1 MDKSKILLVYFSS
14 TGITKR
20 FSKYISETLNIN
32 TYQIKEKKPY
42 TQEDYGTSMN
52 DNTRCQIEQRDNKSR
67 PEIITD
73 DIPNLGNISTI
84 ILGFPIWSLIAPR
97 VVQTF
102 LEYKD
107 LSGKRIIPFATSWQ
121 SPIGD
126 SEIHLHSSCPKAVW
140 DKAIVFNQNS
150 NKNVLTNWAKQLKL

>member
-20 FSKYISETLNIN
+20 FSKYISETLNIKS
-32 TYQIKEKKPY
+32 YQIKEKKPY
-42 TQEDYGTSMN
+42 TKEDYGTSMN
-52 DNTRCQIEQRDNKSR
+52 DNTRCQIEQRDDKSR

-73 DIPNLGNISTI
+73 DIPNLDNINTI

-107 LSGKRIIPFATSWQ
+107 LSGKRIIPFATSWK

-126 SEIHLHSSCPKAVW
+126 SEIHLHNSCPKAIW
-140 DKAIVFNQNS
+140 DKAIVFNQTC
-150 NKNVLTNWAKQLKL
+150 NKNVITNWAKQLKL

>member
-20 FSKYISETLNIN
+20 FSKYISEALNIKS
-32 TYQIKEKKPY
+32 YQIKEKKPY

-52 DNTRCQIEQRDNKSR
+52 DNTRCQIEQRDDKSR

-73 DIPNLGNISTI
+73 DIPNFDNINTI

-126 SEIHLHSSCPKAVW
+126 SEIHLHNSCPKAIW
-140 DKAIVFNQNS
+140 DKAIVFNQTC
-150 NKNVLTNWAKQLKL
+150 NKNVITNWAKQLKL

>member
-1 MDKSKILLVYFSS
+1 M
-14 TGITKR
+14 
-20 FSKYISETLNIN
+20 E
-32 TYQIKEKKPY
+32 
-42 TQEDYGTSMN
+42 
-52 DNTRCQIEQRDNKSR
+52 DNTRCQIEQRNDKSR

-73 DIPNLGNISTI
+73 DIPNLDNINTI

-121 SPIGD
+121 SPIGNN
-126 SEIHLHSSCPKAVW
+126 EILLHNSSPNAKW

-150 NKNVLTNWAKQLKL
+150 SKSVLTNWAKQLKL

>member
-14 TGITKR
+14 TGITKK
-20 FSKYISETLNIN
+20 FSQYISEALKIK
-32 TYQIKEKKPY
+32 TYQIKEKIPY
-42 TQEDYGTSMN
+42 THNDYGTSMK
-52 DNTRCQIEQRDNKSR
+52 DKTRCQIEQRNNKSR
-67 PEIITD
+67 PEIITND
-73 DIPNLGNISTI
+73 FPDLENINTI

-126 SEIHLHSSCPKAVW
+126 TEKHLHNSSPNAIW
-140 DKAIVFNQNS
+140 DEAIVFNQNC
-150 NKNVLTNWAKQLKL
+150 NKNVIIDWAKNLKI

>member
-20 FSKYISETLNIN
+20 FSKYISEALNIKS
-32 TYQIKEKKPY
+32 YRIKEKNPY
-42 TQEDYGTSMN
+42 TQRDYGTSMEN
-52 DNTRCQIEQRDNKSR
+52 NTRCQIEQRNDKSR

-73 DIPNLGNISTI
+73 DIPNLDNINTI

-121 SPIGD
+121 SPIGNT
-126 SEIHLHSSCPKAVW
+126 EILLHNSSPNAKW

-150 NKNVLTNWAKQLKL
+150 SKSVLTNWAKQLKL

>member
-20 FSKYISETLNIN
+20 FSKYISETLNIKS
-32 TYQIKEKKPY
+32 YQIKEKKSY

-52 DNTRCQIEQRDNKSR
+52 DNTRCQIEQRDDKSR

-73 DIPNLGNISTI
+73 DIPNLDNINTI

-126 SEIHLHSSCPKAVW
+126 SEIHLHNSCPKAIW
-140 DKAIVFNQNS
+140 DKAIVFNQTC
-150 NKNVLTNWAKQLKL
+150 NKNVITNWAKQLKL

>member
-20 FSKYISETLNIN
+20 FSKYISEALNIKS
-32 TYQIKEKKPY
+32 YQIKEKKPY

-52 DNTRCQIEQRDNKSR
+52 DNTRCQIEQRDVKSR

-73 DIPNLGNISTI
+73 DIPNLDNINTI

-97 VVQTF
+97 VIQTF

-126 SEIHLHSSCPKAVW
+126 SEIHLHNSCPKAIW
-140 DKAIVFNQNS
+140 DKAIVFNQTC
-150 NKNVLTNWAKQLKL
+150 NKNVITNWAKQLKL

>member
-20 FSKYISETLNIN
+20 FSKYISETLNIKS
-32 TYQIKEKKPY
+32 YQIKEKKPY
-42 TQEDYGTSMN
+42 TQKDYGTSMN
-52 DNTRCQIEQRDNKSR
+52 DNTRCQIEQRDDKSR

-73 DIPNLGNISTI
+73 DIPNLDNINTI

-126 SEIHLHSSCPKAVW
+126 SEIHLHNSCPKPIW
-140 DKAIVFNQNS
+140 DKAIVFNQNC
-150 NKNVLTNWAKQLKL
+150 NKNVITNWAKQLKL

>member
-1 MDKSKILLVYFSS
+1 MDKSQILLVYFSA

-20 FSKYISETLNIN
+20 FSEYICNTLKIKS
-32 TYQIKEKKPY
+32 YQIKEKTPY
-42 TQEDYGTSMN
+42 NKNDFGNSIN
-52 DNTRCQIEQRDNKSR
+52 DNTRCQIEQRNDKSR

-73 DIPNLGNISTI
+73 DIPNLDNINTI

-121 SPIGD
+121 SPIGNT
-126 SEIHLHSSCPKAVW
+126 EILLHNSSPNAKW
-140 DKAIVFNQNS
+140 DKAIVINQNS
-150 NKNVLTNWAKQLKL
+150 SKSVLTNWAKQLKL

>member
-20 FSKYISETLNIN
+20 FSKYICDALNIKS
-32 TYQIKEKKPY
+32 YQIKEKKSY
-42 TQEDYGTSMN
+42 TQNDYGTSIN
-52 DNTRCQIEQRDNKSR
+52 DNTRCQIEQRDDKSR

-73 DIPNLGNISTI
+73 DIPKLDNINTI
-84 ILGFPIWSLIAPR
+84 ILGFPIWSYLAPR

-107 LSGKRIIPFATSWQ
+107 LSGKRIIPFSTSWQ
-121 SPIGD
+121 SPIGN
-126 SEIHLHSSCPKAVW
+126 SEIPLHNSCPKAKW

>member
-1 MDKSKILLVYFSS
+1 
-14 TGITKR
+14 
-20 FSKYISETLNIN
+20 
-32 TYQIKEKKPY
+32 
-42 TQEDYGTSMN
+42 MN
-52 DNTRCQIEQRDNKSR
+52 DNTRCQIEQRDDKSR

-73 DIPNLGNISTI
+73 DIPNLDNINTI

-126 SEIHLHSSCPKAVW
+126 SEMHLHNSCPKAIW
-140 DKAIVFNQNS
+140 DKAIVFNQTC
-150 NKNVLTNWAKQLKL
+150 NKNVITNWAKQLKL

>member
-20 FSKYISETLNIN
+20 FSKYICDVLNIKS
-32 TYQIKEKKPY
+32 YQIKEKKSY

-52 DNTRCQIEQRDNKSR
+52 DNTRCQIEQRDDKSR

-73 DIPNLGNISTI
+73 DIPNLDNINTI

-126 SEIHLHSSCPKAVW
+126 SEIHLHNSCPKAIW
-140 DKAIVFNQNS
+140 DKAIVFNQTC
-150 NKNVLTNWAKQLKL
+150 NKNAITNWAKQLKL

>member
-1 MDKSKILLVYFSS
+1 MWCIKHQIISNKRKKS
-14 TGITKR
+14 
-20 FSKYISETLNIN
+20 
-32 TYQIKEKKPY
+32 Y
-42 TQEDYGTSMN
+42 TENDYGTSIN
-52 DNTRCQIEQRDNKSR
+52 DNTRCQIEQRDDKSR

-73 DIPNLGNISTI
+73 DIPNLDNINTI
-84 ILGFPIWSLIAPR
+84 ILGFPIWSYLAPR

-126 SEIHLHSSCPKAVW
+126 SEIPLHNSCPKAIW
-140 DKAIVFNQNS
+140 DNAIVFNQNS

>member
-14 TGITKR
+14 TGITKK
-20 FSKYISETLNIN
+20 FSKYISETLNIKS
-32 TYQIKEKKPY
+32 YQIKEKKPY
-42 TQEDYGTSMN
+42 TQKDYGTSMN
-52 DNTRCQIEQRDNKSR
+52 DNTRCQIEQRDDKRR

-73 DIPNLGNISTI
+73 DIPNLDNINTI

-102 LEYKD
+102 LEYRD

-126 SEIHLHSSCPKAVW
+126 SEKHLHNSCPKAIW

>member
-1 MDKSKILLVYFSS
+1 MDKYKILLVYFSS

-20 FSKYISETLNIN
+20 FSKYISEALNIKS
-32 TYQIKEKKPY
+32 YQIKEKKPY

-52 DNTRCQIEQRDNKSR
+52 DNTRCQIEQRDDKSR

-73 DIPNLGNISTI
+73 DIPNLDNINII

-126 SEIHLHSSCPKAVW
+126 SEIHLHNSCPKAIW
-140 DKAIVFNQNS
+140 DKAIVFNQTC
-150 NKNVLTNWAKQLKL
+150 NKNVITNWAKQLKL

>member
-20 FSKYISETLNIN
+20 FSKYISEALNIKS
-32 TYQIKEKKPY
+32 YQIKEKKLY

-52 DNTRCQIEQRDNKSR
+52 DNTRCQIEQRDDKSR

-73 DIPNLGNISTI
+73 DIPNLDNINTI

-126 SEIHLHSSCPKAVW
+126 SEIHLHNSCPKAIW
-140 DKAIVFNQNS
+140 DKAIVFNQTC
-150 NKNVLTNWAKQLKL
+150 NKNVITNWAKQLKL

>member
-20 FSKYISETLNIN
+20 FSKYISKALNIKS
-32 TYQIKEKKPY
+32 YQIKVKKPY

-52 DNTRCQIEQRDNKSR
+52 DNTRCQIEQRDDKSR

-73 DIPNLGNISTI
+73 DIPNLDNINTI

-126 SEIHLHSSCPKAVW
+126 SEIHLHNSCPKAIW
-140 DKAIVFNQNS
+140 DKAIVFNQTC
-150 NKNVLTNWAKQLKL
+150 NKNVITNWAKQLKL